1 MTTTSGGIDLNE
13 QVLRNIEAAMESTT
27 KAPKAKPKKPK
38 VTVVYPPGTIKFSD
52 VFGFVPPSGI
62 DHAVPDYKAED
73 WNAEVSALIPDINT
87 AYVFPEIETELAVV
101 GILGGDRVLA
111 IGPTG
116 SGKSTL
122 FQQICARLK
131 IPFTRVNCREDME
144 SSAIFGSIKVEN
156 GTMLWH
162 DGPAALHAK
171 HGGILCVDE
180 ISAAPAGI
188 NMAMQ
193 SMLED
198 GGVVYLA
205 DKPGTSAEKVVH
217 PVKSFSIVAT
227 DNTELQGD
235 TSGKYAG
242 TNAQNMAMLDRFG
255 TTVKLGYLSLDH
267 ETAVLRAQVPG
278 LDETQL
284 GKMLR
289 FAALVREGFE
299 KGTLQYTMSP
309 RTLISWGRKTV
320 TFGGD
325 AKQAIRMAFFDKLIE
340 TDRKIISECYNK
352 IFLEVL

>member
-1 MTTTSGGIDLNE
+1 MSTSSLDLNE
-13 QVLRNIEAAMESTT
+13 QVLRNIEAAMETT
-27 KAPKAKPKKPK
+27 AAKPKATKKNPAK
-38 VTVVYPPGTIKFSD
+38 KIVYPPGTVKFSY

-62 DHAVPDYKAED
+62 DHAVPEYNVGD
-73 WNAEVSALIPDINT
+73 WNVEVRGLIPPVME
-87 AYVFPEIETELAVV
+87 AFVFPPVETELAVV
-101 GILGGDRVLA
+101 GLVAGDRVLA

-122 FQQICARLK
+122 FQQVCARLT

-156 GTMLWH
+156 GSMLWH
-162 DGPAALHAK
+162 DGAAAIHAR

-205 DKPGTSAEKVVH
+205 DKPGTSTEKIIH
-217 PVKSFSIVAT
+217 PVKTFGIVAT

-235 TSGKYAG
+235 VTGKYAG

-255 TTVKLGYLSLDH
+255 TVLKLGYLGIDH
-267 ETAVLRAQVPG
+267 ETALIRAQVPD
-278 LDETQL
+278 LDETL
-284 GKMLR
+284 VGKMLR
-289 FAALVREGFE
+289 FAHLIREGFE

-320 TFGGD
+320 VFDGD
-325 AKQAIRMAFFDKLIE
+325 SKQAIKMAFFNKLIE
-340 TDRKIISECYNK
+340 SDRKIVSECYNK

>member
-1 MTTTSGGIDLNE
+1 MSGLDLNE
-13 QVLRNIEAAMESTT
+13 QVLRNIEAAMETT
-27 KAPKAKPKKPK
+27 AAKPK
-38 VTVVYPPGTIKFSD
+38 VTKKKVVKNIVYPPGTVRFSH

-62 DHAVPDYKAED
+62 DHAVPEYTKGD
-73 WNAEVSALIPDINT
+73 WNASVAALIPEVNQ
-87 AYVFPEIETELAVV
+87 AFVFPPVETEAAVV
-101 GILGGDRVLA
+101 GIVSGDRVLA

-122 FQQICARLK
+122 FQQICARLC

-156 GTMLWH
+156 GSMEWH
-162 DGPAALHAK
+162 DGPAAIHAK

-205 DKPGTSAEKVVH
+205 DKPGVSGDKIIH
-217 PVKSFSIVAT
+217 PVKTFGVVAT

-235 TSGKYAG
+235 TTGKYAG

-255 TTVKLGYLSLDH
+255 TVVKLGYLHIDH
-267 ETAVLRAQVPG
+267 ETALMRAQVPD
-278 LDETQL
+278 LEEVL
-284 GKMLR
+284 VGKMIR
-289 FAALVREGFE
+289 FAHLIREGFE

-320 TFGGD
+320 VFDGD
-325 AKQAIRMAFFDKLIE
+325 SKQAIRMAFFNKLIE
-340 TDRKIISECYNK
+340 SDRKIVSECYNK